1 MKHLQFEEWLL
12 TEEKLSASQ
21 EAELVK
27 HTETCQSCNEFAAA
41 AREMQN
47 TFRKIEFAV
56 PEPGFTARWEQN
68 LERYEYRRRSW
79 KGWLLLSL
87 AVIFVASI
95 FLATALPAIASPSS
109 IVPQILEGLGNVA
122 AIVSAIVSIFESA
135 ARLLPQISP
144 ALLISIVNF
153 SIIALVSVW
162 LIAIKQITYKQGV
175 RK

>member
-12 TEEKLSASQ
+12 TEEKLSTSQ

-41 AREMQN
+41 AREMQS
-47 TFRKIEFAV
+47 TFRQIEFAV
-56 PEPGFTARWEQN
+56 PEPGFTARWEQT
-68 LERYEYRRRSW
+68 LENHEYRRRSW

-122 AIVSAIVSIFESA
+122 AFVSAIVSIFESA

-144 ALLISIVNF
+144 ALMISIVNF

-162 LIAIKQITYKQGV
+162 LIVIKQITYKQGV